1 MRESRR
7 MPRAVAK
14 AALVGRPAQQDER
27 PGHFVQSLERGF
39 QILRAF
45 DREHPTMTVSEVAS
59 RTGLT
64 RGTAQRFLL
73 TLVDL
78 GYAEH
83 DGKRFGLRPKVLD
96 LGFAYLASNDVW
108 DTVEPFVEGVVNELN
123 ESCTVGVLDWP
134 DIVYVC
140 RVQARR
146 VVNAALS
153 VGSRVP
159 ANASSLGRV
168 LLAYLDPPVLDRY
181 LLDTPLPA
189 RTRHTITNPR
199 ELRKALIEVRRDGWA
214 LGDQEYEEGVR
225 SVSVP
230 LRNRQGNVIAAMKV
244 VAPTSRATK
253 EEMVRRFLPVLRQAA
268 ERANEALRTR

>member
-1 MRESRR
+1 
-7 MPRAVAK
+7 MPRGEAK
-14 AALVGRPAQQDER
+14 AVSVSRPAQADER
-27 PGHFVQSLERGF
+27 PAHFVQSLERGF

-45 DREHPTMTVSEVAS
+45 DREHPSMTVSEVAG

-108 DTVEPFVEGVVNELN
+108 DTVEPFVEEVVNELN

-140 RVQARR
+140 RVQAHR

-168 LLAYLDPPVLDRY
+168 LLAYLDPQVLDRY

-199 ELRKALIEVRRDGWA
+199 ELRKALNEVRKNGWA

-230 LRNRQGNVIAAMKV
+230 LRNRQGSVIAAIKV

-253 EEMVRRFLPVLRQAA
+253 EEMIRRFLPVLRQAA
-268 ERANEALRTR
+268 ERANEALRAR

>member
-1 MRESRR
+1 MREGRR
-7 MPRAVAK
+7 MPRATAK
-14 AALVGRPAQQDER
+14 ADSVSSSSQKDER
-27 PGHFVQSLERGF
+27 PVYFIQSLERGF

-45 DREHPTMTVSEVAS
+45 DREHPSMTVSEVAS

-73 TLVDL
+73 TLAEL
-78 GYAEH
+78 GYAEQN
-83 DGKRFGLRPKVLD
+83 GKRFGLRPKVLD

-108 DTVEPFVEGVVNELN
+108 DTVEPFVEEVVNELN
-123 ESCTVGVLDWP
+123 ESCTVSVLDWP

-168 LLAYLDPPVLDRY
+168 LLAYLDPLVLDRY

-189 RTRHTITNPR
+189 RTPHTITKPR
-199 ELRKALIEVRRDGWA
+199 ELREALIEVRKDR
-214 LGDQEYEEGVR
+214 
-225 SVSVP
+225 
-230 LRNRQGNVIAAMKV
+230 
-244 VAPTSRATK
+244 
-253 EEMVRRFLPVLRQAA
+253 
-268 ERANEALRTR
+268 